1 MKKFFSENGGIVAVG
16 VVFLTIVGGY
26 IELRL
31 PSDVEIAAK
40 IDAAFVAAGQVAP
53 HEIDAIEEDIDD
65 LEVAD
70 TRMDSKIERIV
81 DILLEE

>member
-1 MKKFFSENGGIVAVG
+1 MKKFLSDNGGMLTVLGIAVVILGAYGEWRISVAVQAE
-16 VVFLTIVGGY
+16 F
-26 IELRL
+26 
-31 PSDVEIAAK
+31 AAEE
-40 IDAAFVAAGQVAP
+40 QVAP